1 MLRVP
6 PSAVSSSPA
15 LILASHLLES
25 MVLLKISMEQRMR
38 LPSPL
43 IVQGGD
49 LLPNMGGL
57 LLSHAPQVT
66 QRIIADQTDFARLP
80 ARYIL
85 LTLPCTMIIARVGK
99 MKDSWVATHPI
110 FASLQELGEVARL
123 MGKACPPAARLI
135 ELIKATSPP
144 TRYEPPDGQGDAQEE
159 LYQRSRQDQGHV
171 DAVQPLLA
179 GIYPPDMA
187 VPDVMRD
194 FAADSYFGY
203 PFDFSFDFDMADVQM
218 AMASHQAN

>member
-1 MLRVP
+1 
-6 PSAVSSSPA
+6 
-15 LILASHLLES
+15 
-25 MVLLKISMEQRMR
+25 MR
-38 LPSPL
+38 LPLPV
-43 IVQGGD
+43 IIQGGD
-49 LLPNMGGL
+49 LMPNTGSL
-57 LLSHAPQVT
+57 LISHVPQVT

-135 ELIKATSPP
+135 ELIKATSPS
-144 TRYEPPDGQGDAQEE
+144 TRFDPHDGQGDAQQE
-159 LYQRSRQDQGHV
+159 LYQRSRQDQDHADTGL
-171 DAVQPLLA
+171 PLLA
-179 GIYPPDMA
+179 GIYPPNMA